1 LSPFFLDLPPEKVYN
16 NDSFQTVLPKRMWK
30 MMKGGRLFVPVL
42 MVSLFGFSGYAT
54 AGATATQVVKISVA
68 PFAVISLGGDGGKN
82 WTRLVVDG
90 TGITTGSQ
98 ELKWSTNLKGTRITI
113 QSSLAADEQDYI
125 LRARAINLNSRGKSK
140 GWVNVNK
147 EPSDIISDIAQE
159 IGSCSLEYEAL
170 PRTGGKSGRDEHVLI
185 YTITE

>member
-1 LSPFFLDLPPEKVYN
+1 
-16 NDSFQTVLPKRMWK
+16 

-42 MVSLFGFSGYAT
+42 MVSLFGFSDYAT
-54 AGATATQVVKISVA
+54 ARATATQVVTIREM
-68 PFAVISLGGDGGKN
+68 PFAVISLGGDGWKN
-82 WTRLVVDG
+82 WTWLTVDG

-98 ELKWSTNLKGTRITI
+98 ELKWSTNLKSTRITI
-113 QSSLAADEQDYI
+113 QSNLAADEQDYI

-140 GWVNVNK
+140 GWVNVNN

-170 PRTGGKSGRDEHVLI
+170 PRIGAKSGRDEHILI